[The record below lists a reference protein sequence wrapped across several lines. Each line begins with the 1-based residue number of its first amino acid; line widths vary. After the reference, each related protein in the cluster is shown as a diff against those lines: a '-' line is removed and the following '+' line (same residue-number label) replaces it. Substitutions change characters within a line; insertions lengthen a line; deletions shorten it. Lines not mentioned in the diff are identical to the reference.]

1 MEIWRIGMGYAFQG
15 LSIGKVGVIGSG
27 QIGPDIALHFAKV
40 LHPHDVEVVVVDV
53 AAEALARGEAKL
65 RMKVAKGVDTGA
77 FKPEFAEA
85 LNASVI
91 FTDDYEKLRDVD
103 FVVEAATEEPGLK
116 NRIFQQVRELASP
129 EAVLCSNSSHLEPEV
144 IFESFDDRS
153 RCLVTH
159 YFFPAERNPLVEI
172 VPGQD
177 TDPEVTAQLM
187 GLYEAIGKVP
197 IQVGSRYGYALDP
210 IFEGLLLASA
220 LCVEAGW
227 GTTKEV
233 DAVATRALGLTVGP
247 FTAHNLTGGNP
258 LTDHGLNNMH
268 AKLGPWFRSPL
279 LLTAA
284 LQSGEPWD
292 VPGRQET
299 VKPPPEREKRIGD
312 ALKGA
317 YYGLVGQALDSGI
330 TSVSDLEM
338 ALELGL
344 DIAPPFKMMNQDGP
358 ARALELVE
366 AYRKEQPQFLVPE
379 CLKSQAASGERWE
392 VEVVH
397 RRDVDGVA
405 VLTIRRPKVLNA
417 LNSQVYAQLMRHLEA
432 IGADASIKA
441 AVLTGFGTK
450 AFVSGADINFLAE
463 NDDPESAYR
472 TCEECKK
479 PLQVIE
485 NLGKPVVCALNGFA
499 FGGGNELAMACSAR
513 ICREGLNVAIAQ
525 PEPNLG
531 IIPGTGGTQRLPRLV
546 GIEKAAVILR
556 TGRPLSGAKA
566 MDFGLIRAEVAG
578 ENLVGA
584 AARLARDAADG
595 KVKLAAMDRGPMD
608 VPERLPDVDIGH
620 LSRAIDAILCRA
632 ILEGCAKPLEEGL
645 EFESRM
651 FAECC
656 KTRDMKIGL
665 ENFLKHG
672 ARKPAE
678 FTHA

>member
-1 MEIWRIGMGYAFQG
+1 MAYAFQA

-40 LHPHDVEVVVVDV
+40 FHPHDVETVVVDV
-53 AAEALARGEAKL
+53 AAKALARGEAKL
-65 RMKVAKGVDTGA
+65 RKKVAKGVEAGA
-77 FKPEFAEA
+77 FKAEFAEA
-85 LNASVI
+85 LNASVT
-91 FTDDYEKLRDVD
+91 FTDDYEQLRDVD

-144 IFESFDDRS
+144 IFEQFDDRS

-172 VPGQD
+172 VPGRD

-187 GLYEAIGKVP
+187 ALYEAIGKVP

-258 LTDHGLNNMH
+258 LTDHGLNNMNT
-268 AKLGPWFRSPL
+268 KLGPWFRSPL

-284 LQSGEPWD
+284 LKSTDPWD
-292 VPGRQET
+292 VPGRKEK
-299 VKPPPEREKRIGD
+299 VELPPERETKIAE

-317 YYGLVGQALDSGI
+317 YYGLVGQALDAGI

-344 DIAPPFKMMNQDGP
+344 DIAPPFKMMNKDGP
-358 ARALELVE
+358 ARALALVE
-366 AYRKEQPQFLVPE
+366 NYQKDHPEFVVPE
-379 CLKSQAASGERWE
+379 CLKAQAASGAGWE

-397 RRDVDGVA
+397 RRDRDGVA

-417 LNSQVYAQLMRHLEA
+417 LNSQVYAQLTRHLEA
-432 IGADASIKA
+432 IREDPSVKG

-479 PLQVIE
+479 PLALIE

-513 ICREGLNVAIAQ
+513 VCREGLNVAIAQ

-546 GIEKAAVILR
+546 GIEKAAEILR
-556 TGRPLSGAKA
+556 AGRPVSGARA
-566 MDFGLIRAEVAG
+566 MDFGLFRAEVSGDDVA
-578 ENLVGA
+578 GA

-595 KVKLAAMDRGPMD
+595 KVQLTAIDRGPMA
-608 VPERLPDVDIGH
+608 VPESLPAVDIGH
-620 LSRAIDAILCRA
+620 LSKAIDAIMCRA
-632 ILEGCAKPLEEGL
+632 ILEGCAKPLDEGL

-656 KTRDMKIGL
+656 KTQDMKIGL
-665 ENFLKHG
+665 QNFLKHG

-678 FTHA
+678 FVHA